1 MDLQPPYWHV
11 ILAVLGLF
19 QSALGDL
26 LLNLAVIQMGLA
38 TAVVAGPQPA
48 VKHTAVPTIAHEAS
62 GSVLG
67 CTYRAKGSRK
77 VSLT

>member
-26 LLNLAVIQMGLA
+26 LLNLAVIQMDLG
-38 TAVVAGPQPA
+38 TAAVPGPQPA
-48 VKHTAVPTIAHEAS
+48 VKHTAVPTTAHWGISFCVKLYVQREP
-62 GSVLG
+62 
-67 CTYRAKGSRK
+67 KGTGK
-77 VSLT
+77 